1 MTPIESAERALRR
14 SAPLI
19 VAGLLLLAVVYVWAL
34 GFTPPDVRQGLAQ
47 KIFYIHVPSAW
58 VGFLGLLMVGVA
70 SVVYLVRKDPVVDI
84 FAASAA
90 EVGMVFTTV
99 VLITGPIWGRSAWGA
114 WWTWDVRLTSTLFLW
129 FVVLAYLVLR
139 SSVTDPAQRARYS
152 AVLGILGA
160 ALVPFVYLSI
170 YLFRQDRMQHPGPV
184 VIKAGGPT
192 LPGSMLATLLF
203 SLGVFTLFFAALLWR
218 RFALAR
224 LADALAQAAAER
236 DDA

>member
-1 MTPIESAERALRR
+1 M
-14 SAPLI
+14 
-19 VAGLLLLAVVYVWAL
+19 
-34 GFTPPDVRQGLAQ
+34 GFTPPDVKQGMAQ

-58 VGFLGLLMVGVA
+58 VGFLGFLMVGVA
-70 SVVYLVRKDPVVDI
+70 SVVYLIRKNPVVDL

-90 EVGMVFTTV
+90 EVGMMFTTV

-114 WWTWDVRLTSTLFLW
+114 WWNWDIRLTSTLFLW

-139 SSVTDPAQRARYS
+139 SGVIDPGQRARYS

-160 ALVPFVYLSI
+160 ALVPFVFLSI

-224 LADALAQAAAER
+224 LADARAHAAAER